1 MSRDGVAA
9 DDGDERAA
17 DGGLS
22 GVRHGLPRRAGY
34 AGLLF
39 GAPRQVRYSCRGDG
53 HGAHFGRAL
62 HVSRRQGAHPAE
74 SGRGP
79 HERVGGGGAPRERH
93 GDRGHETA
101 GDVLLQPAEGV
112 SGVFRAARDENP
124 VVVGLLE
131 ETAPDDGRR
140 GGVDARQRQI
150 QALYGV
156 RPRTGGRR
164 RGLLVHVRRPAG
176 WRTGRGA
183 HGHFLCEHGERP
195 PEPRRRTARRNVVRR
210 DPRGGPHAVERRPF
224 AHPRRGRH
232 GGAAD
237 RVLYGAVPCADPPES
252 PERCQRGIPADGA
265 FGRGGGYRR
274 RTLYGLLAVGH
285 LPQRAPAADAG
296 LSRAAG

>member
-1 MSRDGVAA
+1 MPRDGIAA

-22 GVRHGLPRRAGY
+22 GVRHGLPRRAGH

-39 GAPRQVRYSCRGDG
+39 GAPRQVRYSCRGCG
-53 HGAHFGRAL
+53 HAAHLGRAL

-195 PEPRRRTARRNVVRR
+195 AGTSTPNSPPEHRSTRSAGRPA
-210 DPRGGPHAVERRPF
+210 RGGTTTF
-224 AHPRRGRH
+224 
-232 GGAAD
+232 
-237 RVLYGAVPCADPPES
+237 
-252 PERCQRGIPADGA
+252 
-265 FGRGGGYRR
+265 
-274 RTLYGLLAVGH
+274 
-285 LPQRAPAADAG
+285 RASA
-296 LSRAAG
+296 SRAARRSSRPCSIRRCTMR

>member
-1 MSRDGVAA
+1 MPRDGIAA

-22 GVRHGLPRRAGY
+22 GVRHGLPRRASH

-39 GAPRQVRYSCRGDG
+39 GAPRQVRYSCRGCG

-195 PEPRRRTARRNVVRR
+195 AGTSTPNSPPERRSTRSAGR
-210 DPRGGPHAVERRPF
+210 PARGGTTTF
-224 AHPRRGRH
+224 
-232 GGAAD
+232 
-237 RVLYGAVPCADPPES
+237 
-252 PERCQRGIPADGA
+252 
-265 FGRGGGYRR
+265 
-274 RTLYGLLAVGH
+274 
-285 LPQRAPAADAG
+285 RASA
-296 LSRAAG
+296 SRAARRSSRPCSIRRCTMR